1 MRYSRGLSNKALK
14 VWVEKS
20 LPQRLLLPILSC
32 IPDDP
37 SALDIQLR
45 ERGVLQVYHGNTS
58 ILRIVASELGDAIQL
73 HFDAYNSHVETSWPT
88 LKKNGQSTKLM
99 SPVTGCERYS
109 PGSWLE
115 QVRHTTG
122 TRKRASG
129 KTGCVTS
136 TVAPGRPKKSGSCS
150 IGKLSLVL
158 RPARIGR
165 SFMSQLFRIILPQCS
180 HYLTRKGA
188 SGPDRRPLVVNWICS
203 YSTGTVSW
211 SAWN

>member
-88 LKKNGQSTKLM
+88 LKKMDN
-99 SPVTGCERYS
+99 R
-109 PGSWLE
+109 
-115 QVRHTTG
+115 
-122 TRKRASG
+122 
-129 KTGCVTS
+129 
-136 TVAPGRPKKSGSCS
+136 
-150 IGKLSLVL
+150 
-158 RPARIGR
+158 R
-165 SFMSQLFRIILPQCS
+165 S
-180 HYLTRKGA
+180 
-188 SGPDRRPLVVNWICS
+188 
-203 YSTGTVSW
+203 
-211 SAWN
+211 